1 MTTRDDIN
9 PPIAR
14 ATEAFNNHDV
24 DGYVAE
30 FAEEGTFF
38 DPKRGSRTCTARVRA
53 LSDPWESGGDIN
65 PLV

>member
-14 ATEAFNNHDV
+14 VTEAFNNHDV

-30 FAEEGTFF
+30 FAEEGTSF
-38 DPKRGSRTCTARVRA
+38 DPPQ
-53 LSDPWESGGDIN
+53 DED
-65 PLV
+65 